1 MTSFKDAAI
10 TILKERKEAL
20 NCREITRIAIER
32 NLLSTTG
39 KSPQDTMSAQLSTDI
54 KKNGGASKFRRLA
67 RGLYGLRDSV
77 PPEPKK
83 TNPKPKP
90 IKETDQT
97 LYIGKAGEHLV
108 ASKLL
113 FLGYNASILDV
124 DEGIDIVAT
133 KNDKLYNIQVK
144 TSNVNAKSG
153 RYTADLNVSSYQ
165 RFHAGNT
172 FYVFVLRGETEHFV
186 IFPFNEMQKNI
197 DLKNVPTINQG
208 KKYRLVFIM
217 KDKQVFLK
225 NLKNDISF
233 HVDNWRQIA

>member
-1 MTSFKDAAI
+1 MASFKDAAI
-10 TILKERKEAL
+10 TILQERKGPL

-32 NLLSTTG
+32 KLISTTG
-39 KSPQDTMSAQLSTDI
+39 KSPWDTMSAQLSTDI

-67 RGLYGLRDSV
+67 PGLYGLRDSV

-83 TNPKPKP
+83 PDPKPKP
-90 IKETDQT
+90 IVETDQPR
-97 LYIGKAGEHLV
+97 YIGKAGEHLV

-144 TSNVNAKSG
+144 TSNAKSG
-153 RYTADLNVSSYQ
+153 RYTADLNVSSYR
-165 RFHAGNT
+165 RFQAGNT

-186 IFPFNEMQKNI
+186 IFPFSEMEKNI
-197 DLKNVPTINQG
+197 ALGNAPTINQG
-208 KKYRLVFIM
+208 KKYRFVFIM

-225 NLKNDISF
+225 NLKNSIPF
-233 HVDNWRQIA
+233 HVDNWDQIA